1 MPRRD
6 TQLQLEGLKQGA
18 GRTCLVTGGSGFV
31 GMALLRALRAEG
43 WKVIATSQRA
53 QVPSKGVK
61 WVIWR
66 ADDGGVPEC
75 DWNKIDC
82 VIHAANPRV
91 SSRGI
96 DELQRQF
103 EGGVMATRRL
113 IEKAA
118 KHRVKRFVF
127 VSTGDVVSPPNEVA
141 LESDGDYAPQS
152 FYGAAKACSELLV
165 RSCESI
171 LSTAVVRLYH
181 PYGPGGD
188 DFLINRLLAAVQAGR
203 EITVERGGGILMNPV
218 WIDDVARG
226 LALAA
231 ASDATGILHLGGAEK
246 LRLAEFVQLAGRM
259 LGKPVSVS
267 TKPASPPRNHAG
279 DCRRARRCLGWRPQV
294 SLKHGLR
301 KMIQPLEQLSG
312 GI

>member
-6 TQLQLEGLKQGA
+6 SQLQLEGLKKVPR
-18 GRTCLVTGGSGFV
+18 RTCLVTGGSGFV
-31 GMALLRALRAEG
+31 GTALLKALCAEG
-43 WKVIATSQRA
+43 WQVIATSQKEHM
-53 QVPSKGVK
+53 PSKGVK

-66 ADDGGVPEC
+66 ADEGGVPEC
-75 DWNKIDC
+75 DWDKIDC

-96 DELQRQF
+96 DELSRQF
-103 EGGVMATRRL
+103 DGGVMATRQL
-113 IEKAA
+113 LEKAA
-118 KHRVKRFVF
+118 KHAVKRFVF
-127 VSTGDVVSPPNEVA
+127 VSTGDVVSPENEFAV
-141 LESDGDYAPQS
+141 ETDGDYAPQS

-165 RSCESI
+165 RSCASV
-171 LSTAVVRLYH
+171 LSTAVMRLYH

-203 EITVERGGGILMNPV
+203 EITVERGGGILINPV

-231 ASDATGILHLGGAEK
+231 ASEATGIFHLGGVEK
-246 LRLAEFVQLAGRM
+246 LRLAEFVERAGRM
-259 LGKPVSVS
+259 LGKPVRIS
-267 TKPASPPRNHAG
+267 TKPAAPPRNHAG
-279 DCRRARRCLGWRPQV
+279 DCRRARRCLGWRPEV
-294 SLKHGLR
+294 SLKQGLR
-301 KMIQPLEQLSG
+301 KMIEPLELLSG